1 MWLLQQQDSLFK
13 SSITAVHANYLLGL
27 TFKANMAATSPSIPQ
42 LFTEL
47 DKFAKDGNYV
57 KAQKIANKSKIK
69 EIGIIYWFY
78 FSFELTFSR
87 LFSFNSVLQEKPD
100 DKEAFHCKV
109 ICLIHQSC
117 FREAVDVIRSASN
130 KG

>member
-1 MWLLQQQDSLFK
+1 MWLLQQQDSLSK
-13 SSITAVHANYLLGL
+13 SSITAVHTIYLLGL

-69 EIGIIYWFY
+69 EMGIIYFI
-78 FSFELTFSR
+78 
-87 LFSFNSVLQEKPD
+87 LF
-100 DKEAFHCKV
+100 
-109 ICLIHQSC
+109 LIWIN
-117 FREAVDVIRSASN
+117 F
-130 KG
+130 